1 MILVDTSVWVD
12 FLRGTDTPARSAVR
26 ELISR
31 RFDELVI
38 CEPIV
43 MELMA
48 GATDPVALDRIQ
60 QLADGLP
67 TLHVDP
73 LLDFRAAAALY
84 RLARSGGETVRSI
97 VDCLIAAVALR
108 HDVRLVH
115 KDHDFEV
122 LGRITGLRH
131 RSYRSA

>member
-1 MILVDTSVWVD
+1 VILVDTSVWVD
-12 FLRGTDTPARSAVR
+12 FLRGIDTPARSAVR

-48 GATDPVALDRIQ
+48 GATDAAALDRIQ

-73 LLDFRAAAALY
+73 LLDFRAAAALH

-115 KDHDFEV
+115 KDRDFEV

-131 RSYRSA
+131 RSYRSI